1 MLPTIGLVVIFT
13 NAMKTSTL
21 IIVTGILALTGVP
34 NSACA
39 GYTAGAYAYVH
50 QKYTNGTW
58 AKVWY
63 SAGGVVNYSTSS
75 SAVNAANT
83 QARNKLPYRADYYGW
98 TYYSNGRGYA
108 CTATGAFPNMVIVA
122 NGVYRYSTQSG
133 AINAAVRA
141 VRNRGATKWVYIYGY
156 NR

>member
-1 MLPTIGLVVIFT
+1 
-13 NAMKTSTL
+13 MKTSTL
-21 IIVTGILALTGVP
+21 TIVTGILALAGAP
-34 NSACA
+34 YSAHA
-39 GYTAGAYAYVH
+39 GYTAGAYAYVY
-50 QKYTNGTW
+50 QKYTDGTW

-63 SAGGVVNYSTSS
+63 SAGGVVGYSTSS

-108 CTATGAFPNMVIVA
+108 CTATGARPNMEIVT
-122 NGVYRYSTQSG
+122 NGAYRYSTQSG
-133 AINAAVRA
+133 AINAAVNG
-141 VRNRGATKWVYIYGY
+141 VRNRGATKWVYVYGY